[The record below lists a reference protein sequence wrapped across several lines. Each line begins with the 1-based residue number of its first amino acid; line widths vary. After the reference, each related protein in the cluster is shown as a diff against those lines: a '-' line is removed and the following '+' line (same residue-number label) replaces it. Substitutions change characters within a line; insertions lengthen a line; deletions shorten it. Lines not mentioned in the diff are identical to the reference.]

1 MNLRNL
7 KNDAKKKHLKIFEVL
22 YLLFFG
28 LLAFVYSPEI
38 IDPVLLPRQIYLS
51 FFVMIIG
58 IVICIKHYK
67 KSIEIEDSFF
77 KLTLPWILLVIFVIY
92 SVSAIK
98 SLVISESIYV
108 ISKLLIEILFFLLTY
123 FLLIKKELSIE
134 SIVKSILIFCSI
146 SVLIAFYQII
156 IILIHGSGL
165 INNLNEIK
173 SSFANKNL
181 FSFILFLTIPFALT
195 GISQS
200 KAVKYVSYTL
210 LGIIVLTLFLVR
222 TRSSIIALLVF
233 ITTYAILH
241 ILYASK
247 KIKATKQV
255 AVIVFS
261 IGLILSVFVVNKQYY
276 AGLKN
281 SNTVKTRVC
290 LWENSIK
297 MAQDNLWLG
306 VGAGNWQ
313 FNYSKY
319 GLDKFPSEEIKNSI
333 TTFQRPHND
342 FLWVLCE
349 TGLVGLI
356 TFISVFLICIF
367 YCFKLL
373 NQQLKQHEKIMVI
386 SILSCILGYI
396 VIAFADFAMERI
408 EHQILLLT
416 LLAIVS
422 YYYHNHFLKTDKT
435 KTCKLKNIFPTT
447 IIFISVAFSLYTCFI
462 RYRGELYTRN
472 MYEYHQMNSWHRM
485 IKSANVAINPVF
497 FMVDPMSIPMEW
509 YKGVAFFATN
519 DTVNAQI
526 SFQQAYDLSPF
537 NIHVINNLATC
548 YEVRGYHNEAEMLYK
563 KALAISENFEESRL
577 NLCAIYFNSG
587 RYEDA
592 FEMIDKCD
600 VRSIDVKYKAFLPR
614 VLKAYLK
621 NKVDISCIE
630 DDEII
635 ENYFASRNN
644 NINFVEY
651 VKLKY
656 EKQ

>member
-1 MNLRNL
+1 MNPRNL
-7 KNDAKKKHLKIFEVL
+7 QNDTKKNQLRIFEVL

-51 FFVMIIG
+51 FFVLIIG
-58 IVICIKHYK
+58 IVICTKHYK
-67 KSIEIEDSFF
+67 KSIEKDVSFF

-92 SVSAIK
+92 SGSAIK

-108 ISKLLIEILFFLLTY
+108 ISKLLIEILFFSLTY

-156 IILIHGSGL
+156 IILIHGNGL

-222 TRSSIIALLVF
+222 TRSSVIALLVF

-255 AVIVFS
+255 AVIVFL

-349 TGLVGLI
+349 TGILGLI
-356 TFISVFLICIF
+356 TYISVFFISIF

-373 NQQLKQHEKIMVI
+373 NRQNKKQDKIMI
-386 SILSCILGYI
+386 SSILSCIFGYLF
-396 VIAFADFAMERI
+396 IAFADFPMERI

-422 YYYHNHFLKTDKT
+422 YYYHNQFLKNDTTTYKFSI
-435 KTCKLKNIFPTT
+435 IFPAT
-447 IIFISVAFSLYTCFI
+447 IIFMSVAISIFICFF
-462 RYRGELYTRN
+462 RYKGELNTRK
-472 MYEYHQMNSWHRM
+472 MYEFHQMNSWPRM
-485 IKSANVAINPVF
+485 IKSANVALNPAF
-497 FMVDPMSIPMEW
+497 YTVDPTSIPMDW
-509 YKGVAFFATN
+509 YKGVAFFAMK
-519 DTVNAQI
+519 DTINAQI
-526 SFQQAYDLSPF
+526 SFQQAYELSPY

-548 YEVRGYHNEAEMLYK
+548 YEIRGYHNEAEMLYK
-563 KALAISENFEESRL
+563 KALGISENFEESRL
-577 NLCAIYFNSG
+577 NLCAIYFNSE
-587 RYEDA
+587 RFDNA
-592 FEMIDKCD
+592 FKMIDKCD
-600 VRSIDVKYKAFLPR
+600 ISSTDTKYRTFLPI
-614 VLKAYLK
+614 VLKAYLN
-621 NKVDISCIE
+621 NKVDIALIE
-630 DDEII
+630 DGEII
-635 ENYFASRNN
+635 EIYFASKKNN
-644 NINFVEY
+644 LNFVEY
-651 VKLKY
+651 IKFKY